1 MAENSI
7 KRMKIKDLDFADPF
21 FNSLRSDYAGF
32 DNWLTKKGF
41 EKAYVQFDNLG
52 LLTGFLYLK
61 DETESN
67 NLISPQFSLKRR
79 LKVGTFKILAHGTT
93 LGQHFIRIILTEML
107 KNGHDFVYVTVFK
120 KQRQLIDLFVKFG
133 FKQWGTNNNGEL
145 VFFKDLTIFN
155 DIYKD
160 FPRINISGGSKQYL
174 LAIKPVY
181 HTNMFPDSKLN
192 TERTHVVQDLSVTNT
207 CEKIYISSIPQICNF
222 VSGDNLVIYRMK
234 EEGRSAEYSSVASTI
249 CTVKEVRNINSFRN
263 KEDFIKYCSKGSI
276 FSVTELNKI
285 WEDQYPKF
293 IIKMLYNVSLTKRLT
308 RNKLINE
315 VGIEREQRWSCI
327 ELSREQFQD
336 ILEMG
341 EVCESFIID

>member
-1 MAENSI
+1 MVENSI
-7 KRMKIKDLDFADPF
+7 KTMKIKDLDFTDSF
-21 FNSLRSDYAGF
+21 FNSLRSDYTGF
-32 DNWLTKKGF
+32 DTWLTKKGL
-41 EKAYVQFDNLG
+41 EEVYVQFDNLG

-107 KNGHDFVYVTVFK
+107 KNGHDFAYVTVFD

-133 FKQWGTNNNGEL
+133 FQQWGTNNNGEL
-145 VFFKDLTIFN
+145 IFFKDLTIFN

-160 FPRINISGGSKQYL
+160 FPRINISGSSKQYL

-181 HTNMFPDSKLN
+181 HTKMFPDSKLN

-207 CEKIYISSIPQICNF
+207 CEKIYISSIPQICNL
-222 VSGDNLVIYRMK
+222 VSGDNLVIYRTA
-234 EEGRSAEYSSVASTI
+234 EEGRPAEYSSVASTI

-263 KEDFIKYCSKGSI
+263 KEDFIKYCSKGSV
-276 FSVTELNKI
+276 FTVTELKKF
-285 WEDQYPKF
+285 WENQYPKF
-293 IIKMLYNVSLTKRLT
+293 IIKMLYNVSLSKRLT

-315 VGIEREQRWSCI
+315 VGIERNQHWSCI
-327 ELSREQFQD
+327 ELSIDQFQD